1 MKKRVMNRINIS
13 VILILMCLCFITEK
27 TSGDVTISE
36 IMYGSEIRF
45 SPKQWIEIFNTGTK
59 PIDLTGWT
67 LTIQN
72 VDSDDLLGPVSAT
85 INFRNATFEDAPRI
99 WPNDFLLIVTSATDD
114 NSGDFM
120 EDQVYDLRWREDLGI
135 SFNTTWLSAEGFRIT
150 LTDADGSLVDEA
162 GNYDGNMTLW
172 DLPYNFNRGRIRTG
186 NRTSLIRRYSNG
198 VALDGTLEESWVSAA
213 NANLTKDQKTY
224 YGDENDISSPGI
236 GIIVISPGEIP
247 PPQVV
252 EVSENAGETSPPQ
265 PVAPEK
271 SETPEEDSGQDYIEG
286 PWLWMVV
293 PTHPEIGQGISTE
306 IDSLAGASGSAI
318 TEAHVAQNGVNEG
331 DSIGQLRW
339 TSSEIHWSGHQ
350 CHKYDVK
357 RTPNPLLQIL
367 TLGLLQDE
375 CIDPTVCWENNISNV
390 VSTLGM
396 GTGVNTEA
404 RTAYALINL
413 ISSSEQRDVILTA
426 QSGDAI
432 RIWLNGNVVHRDAA
446 ESYGRRKIN
455 VPLACDPTVGISD
468 PALQESDVSSIPV
481 TLKAGNNLL
490 LVKVRQ
496 HGEYWGMRVRLGG
509 DFTVAIPQAKTTAN
523 LPPTRTQ
530 EIPVTT
536 TTISISPSP
545 VQSPAIGERLTL
557 SLNIAGGKNV
567 AGYQAT
573 VQFDT
578 TALRYLSSTNG
589 DYLPEG
595 AFFVPPVVDG
605 NRVKLAGTSLVGESS
620 GAGTLATLTFE
631 VIAVKASTLTLSE
644 SLLANSAGVSSQP
657 QVEGAEITESTQL
670 KGDVNGD
677 GTVNIQDLVLVGAS
691 IGQSGQNAADVNGD
705 GVVNIADLVLVAG
718 ALGTDAAA
726 PSLHLQSLEMLTA
739 TDVKQWL
746 SQAQHLPL
754 TNDTSV
760 RGIFFLQRLLATLP
774 PKENALLANYPNPF
788 NPETWIPYQLA
799 KPADVTLTIYGI
811 DGQIV
816 RRLALGHQPGGVYQ
830 NRSRA
835 AYWDGKNA
843 FGEPVASGVYFYTLT
858 AGDFTATRKMLIRK

>member
-85 INFRNATFEDAPRI
+85 INFRDATFEDAPRI
-99 WPNDFLLIVTSATDD
+99 WPNDVLLIVTSATDD

-135 SFNTTWLSAEGFRIT
+135 SFNTTWLSAEGFHIK
-150 LTDADGSLVDEA
+150 LSDKDGNLVDEA
-162 GNYDGNMTLW
+162 GNYDGTTTLW

-306 IDSLAGASGSAI
+306 IDSLADASGRAI
-318 TEAHVAQNGVNEG
+318 TEAHVAQNGVSEG

-350 CHKYDVK
+350 CKKYKVK

-375 CIDPTVCWENNISNV
+375 CIDPTVCWANNISNV

-426 QSGDAI
+426 KSGDTI
-432 RIWLNGNVVHRDAA
+432 KIWLNGNVVHREAA
-446 ESYGRRKIN
+446 ESSDCRKIN
-455 VPLACDPTVGISD
+455 VPLACDPKICISD
-468 PALQESDVSSIPV
+468 PALQESNVSYIPV

-496 HGEYWGMRVRLGG
+496 HGEYWGMKVQLDA
-509 DFTVAIPQAKTTAN
+509 DFTTSILKAETLSPPSQVPTEAIPVSTT
-523 LPPTRTQ
+523 L
-530 EIPVTT
+530 
-536 TTISISPSP
+536 SIFPSP
-545 VQSPAIGERLTL
+545 VASPTVGERLTL
-557 SLNIAGGKNV
+557 SLNIEGGEVV

-578 TALRYLSSTNG
+578 TTFRYVSSANG

-595 AFFVPPVVDG
+595 AFFVQPVVEV
-605 NRVKLAGTSLVGESS
+605 NLVKLNAASVAGES
-620 GAGTLATLTFE
+620 
-631 VIAVKASTLTLSE
+631 
-644 SLLANSAGVSSQP
+644 
-657 QVEGAEITESTQL
+657 
-670 KGDVNGD
+670 NGD
-677 GTVNIQDLVLVGAS
+677 GKQRGGKFCS
-691 IGQSGQNAADVNGD
+691 
-705 GVVNIADLVLVAG
+705 
-718 ALGTDAAA
+718 TD
-726 PSLHLQSLEMLTA
+726 
-739 TDVKQWL
+739 
-746 SQAQHLPL
+746 
-754 TNDTSV
+754 
-760 RGIFFLQRLLATLP
+760 
-774 PKENALLANYPNPF
+774 
-788 NPETWIPYQLA
+788 
-799 KPADVTLTIYGI
+799 
-811 DGQIV
+811 
-816 RRLALGHQPGGVYQ
+816 
-830 NRSRA
+830 
-835 AYWDGKNA
+835 
-843 FGEPVASGVYFYTLT
+843 
-858 AGDFTATRKMLIRK
+858 